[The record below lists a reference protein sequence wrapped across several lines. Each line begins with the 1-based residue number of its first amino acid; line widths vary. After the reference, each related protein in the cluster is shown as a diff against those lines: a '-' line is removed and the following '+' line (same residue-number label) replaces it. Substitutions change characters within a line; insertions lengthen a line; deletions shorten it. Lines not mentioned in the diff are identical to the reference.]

1 MPFFTL
7 YLCMNST
14 NKVLY
19 IGAHLPQWILKQIM
33 YSIIHK
39 IAMELHV
46 SGFPG
51 QGTIHKISLY
61 LTKKY
66 NDTSEPQTSDP
77 HKLKPLQSTM
87 SSRSQIWSNKSR
99 CRLVGD
105 LVNQHCFVDVGN
117 RNIIVRLTIEI
128 RIKKCLVVV
137 IKRNFIIRWYLYARI
152 WTLKKVSTTE
162 EGFFCKNTKKI
173 KNQRLYQRQPL
184 TAYQNK
190 MVGQIM
196 LRPGLAA
203 LKKRTRP
210 Y

>member
-1 MPFFTL
+1 MFLASQGRGP
-7 YLCMNST
+7 
-14 NKVLY
+14 Y
-19 IGAHLPQWILKQIM
+19 I
-33 YSIIHK
+33 
-39 IAMELHV
+39 
-46 SGFPG
+46 
-51 QGTIHKISLY
+51 
-61 LTKKY
+61 KY
-66 NDTSEPQTSDP
+66 HCIDTSEPRTSDP

-117 RNIIVRLTIEI
+117 RNIIVRLTMKN

-137 IKRNFIIRWYLYARI
+137 IKRNFIIRWYLYPRI
-152 WTLKKVSTTE
+152 WTLKKVSTTK
-162 EGFFCKNTKKI
+162 EGFNNLDWAE
-173 KNQRLYQRQPL
+173 NQRLYQRQPL

-190 MVGQIM
+190 MAGQIM
-196 LRPGLAA
+196 PRPGLAA

>member
-1 MPFFTL
+1 
-7 YLCMNST
+7 
-14 NKVLY
+14 
-19 IGAHLPQWILKQIM
+19 
-33 YSIIHK
+33 
-39 IAMELHV
+39 MELHA
-46 SGFPG
+46 SGFSG
-51 QGTIHKISLY
+51 QGTMHKVSLY
-61 LTKKY
+61 CTKKY
-66 NDTSEPQTSDP
+66 IGTSEPQTSDP

-117 RNIIVRLTIEI
+117 RNIIVRLTIEN

-137 IKRNFIIRWYLYARI
+137 IKRNFIIRWYLYPRI
-152 WTLKKVSTTE
+152 WTLKKLVPPKKE
-162 EGFFCKNTKKI
+162 FFCKNTKKI
-173 KNQRLYQRQPL
+173 KIEQRAKDCIKDSPL

-196 LRPGLAA
+196 LRPRLAA